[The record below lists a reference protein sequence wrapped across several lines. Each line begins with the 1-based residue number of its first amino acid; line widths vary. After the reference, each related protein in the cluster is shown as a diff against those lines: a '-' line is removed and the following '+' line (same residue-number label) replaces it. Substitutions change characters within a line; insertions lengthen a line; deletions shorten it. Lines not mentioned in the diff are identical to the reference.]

1 MNKKTTRKIKKI
13 TKEELMKLE
22 VANELGLLDK
32 IKYGGWGA
40 LNAKE
45 SGKIGGIITQRIK
58 KGIYTDYNA
67 KRQ

>member
-1 MNKKTTRKIKKI
+1 MNKKV
-13 TKEELMKLE
+13 TKEDLMKLE

-32 IKYGGWGA
+32 IKHGGWGA

-67 KRQ
+67 HKR